1 LNTLTLCYILVILYS
16 QTACMPFKVN
26 LLLFYTIP
34 KFYCNKNKKC
44 QEKTKPKL
52 SFGNYN
58 TNMFTLLMVDIILL
72 G

>member
-1 LNTLTLCYILVILYS
+1 
-16 QTACMPFKVN
+16 MPFKVN